1 MSTKEDYK
9 GFFDDAPVALARTD
23 VQTGEFLMANK
34 FLADLLGY
42 ESVDQL
48 KATCYSKDLY
58 SPEIRQEL
66 IDDLKE
72 FGVVENKDLELHL
85 PDGSI
90 TWIRGDFRLT
100 SEGYIE
106 CFLTD
111 ITELMR
117 LKEKHLGSLQIISQK
132 LDIALKSTHSIY
144 SIKE

>member
-23 VQTGEFLMANK
+23 VKTGEFLMANK

-58 SPEIRQEL
+58 APEIRQEL
-66 IDDLKE
+66 IDNLKE
-72 FGVVENKDLELHL
+72 FGVVESKELELHL
-85 PDGSI
+85 RDDKT
-90 TWIRGDFRLT
+90 TWIRGDFRL
-100 SEGYIE
+100 SPEGDYIE

-111 ITELMR
+111 ITELMQF
-117 LKEKHLGSLQIISQK
+117 KEPLQTMSNK
-132 LDIALKSTHSIY
+132 LDVALESTY
-144 SIKE
+144 SIKA